1 MLKKLLLLS
10 TLAMSGCVLNKIP
23 TDNLTSLSNNE
34 LCSALGE
41 NSDNGNTTLRILD
54 EITFR
59 KGAID
64 MDKCHALEMSA
75 RRKGSDFVDS
85 NAWARDASRMAEQA
99 RRDAEMFKKLQ
110 EMGKI

>member
-10 TLAMSGCVLNKIP
+10 TLAMSGCVFNKIP
-23 TDNLTSLSNNE
+23 TDNLTSLSGNE

-41 NSDNGNTTLRILD
+41 YSDNGNTTLRILD
-54 EITFR
+54 EITSR

-64 MDKCHALEMSA
+64 MEKCHALEMSA
-75 RRKGSDFVDS
+75 RTRGSNFGDPG
-85 NAWARDASRMAEQA
+85 AWARESSRMAEQT
-99 RRDAEMFKKLQ
+99 RRDIEIFKKLQ